1 MKGTDMTYT
10 YNFQTSQPLTQSQ
23 IDYINQ
29 ILISELPSDHPDL
42 EDIPEWT
49 TEIELQ
55 PQI

>member
-1 MKGTDMTYT
+1 MTYT